1 MKVVVCPD
9 SFKGSLTAAEAAAAL
24 ADGVRDSA
32 PDAEIVSLPLSD
44 GGEGLVEAVAGV
56 MGGKMMDCLVAG
68 PLADRKVMGRYLLTD
83 NATAVM
89 EMASAS
95 GLTLIPENERTPM
108 HTTTF
113 GTGEMIADAIRQ
125 GARSIILGL
134 GGSATCDGGMGLLS
148 ALGFRFLDRN
158 GNQLEGTGENLI
170 RVAKIEKGIDLA
182 SLGIEFRGICD
193 VDNTLYGDSGA
204 SYVFAPQKGAS
215 AEEVRRLDEGLRHYS
230 GIFNRDLG
238 FALEDIKGGGAAGG
252 LGAAVAY
259 LSGGRLYSG
268 IRTVLDLVNF
278 DELIKDADLIMTGE
292 GCLDRQS
299 LMGKVVS
306 GVVAAAKGRGVH
318 VAAIGGMVKDKESL
332 EKAGITV
339 KAAAPSG
346 MDLATAMKRDV
357 AMRNLRTA
365 AGEIINDSLMG
376 E

>member
-1 MKVVVCPD
+1 MKVIVCPD
-9 SFKGSLTAAEAAAAL
+9 SFKGSLTAAEAAVAMAA
-24 ADGVRDSA
+24 GVRDSA

-83 NATAVM
+83 DATAVM

-95 GLTLIPENERTPM
+95 GLTLIPKNERNPM

-125 GARSIILGL
+125 GARSIIFGL

-215 AEEVRRLDEGLRHYS
+215 AEEVRRLDEGLRHYAR
-230 GIFNRDLG
+230 IFNRALG

-268 IRTVLDLVNF
+268 IRTVLDLLNF

-357 AMRNLRTA
+357 AMRNLRIA
-365 AGEIINDSLMG
+365 AGETMKSSFMG